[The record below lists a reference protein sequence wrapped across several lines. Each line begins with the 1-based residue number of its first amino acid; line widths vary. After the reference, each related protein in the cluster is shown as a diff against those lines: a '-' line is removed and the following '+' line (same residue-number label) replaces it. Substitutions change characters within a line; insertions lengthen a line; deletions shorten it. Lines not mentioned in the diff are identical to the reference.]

1 VGVVFPFIETNG
13 KTASSVLSPR
23 SAVSPKM
30 VGQMMHPSSP
40 DKHGI
45 TVYSW
50 EYLVKFTAFW
60 DIALCRLVEID
71 RYFIAVRTLNHT
83 LLNMKY

>member
-1 VGVVFPFIETNG
+1 
-13 KTASSVLSPR
+13 
-23 SAVSPKM
+23 M

-50 EYLVKFTAFW
+50 EYLLKFTAFW

-71 RYFIAVRTLNHT
+71 RYFRHHRCENLKSHIVEHEILDVHFVHFVQ
-83 LLNMKY
+83 YS